1 MVKVLVDKLL
11 QVVEI
16 IHQVVAVVQVE
27 QVDNLVVVEPLVV
40 MVDPVVVAVEEDM
53 LMEMEL
59 MEE

>member
-1 MVKVLVDKLL
+1 MKVLVDKLL